1 MLLDYMLNPANSVQD
16 RWNTFALYVQQSSAS
31 SDEQTMAV
39 TGILTLANPTADA
52 ALKAWR
58 WAPADQAAVVK
69 AMTAKATEA
78 YQTLGGYLYKGKA
91 LPVKVAATVAQQY
104 ITHGK

>member
-1 MLLDYMLNPANSVQD
+1 
-16 RWNTFALYVQQSSAS
+16 
-31 SDEQTMAV
+31 
-39 TGILTLANPTADA
+39 
-52 ALKAWR
+52 
-58 WAPADQAAVVK
+58 
-69 AMTAKATEA
+69 MTAKATEA